1 MSRPLRSAHTR
12 MKTQRSIAA
21 ALVEKCSCVFGH
33 PGRSDGAVPVCQ
45 RHLSRSGS
53 PGLKAKPN
61 QNSLAWYQDVRMN
74 FDAPAVL
81 RKWPSLKDERVSSG
95 CPPFLTVLLMSA
107 SGSSCPSPHPS
118 VIYMR
123 STPLRRGEL
132 ISAVLTTDQIVE
144 LVRLRDFLSAGTG
157 GVFSFEQC
165 GGRAT
170 CCRVS
175 SGDSEAAEAIR
186 GLVETATGFRT
197 PSRPGL
203 QLRLWGARTH
213 CLGSRPPPTTFEEYE
228 ERW

>member
-1 MSRPLRSAHTR
+1 MCLPKPGSRRRGVWSEQAAPLCPHQDENAKIDRCRVSG
-12 MKTQRSIAA
+12 
-21 ALVEKCSCVFGH
+21 KCSCVFGH

-95 CPPFLTVLLMSA
+95 CPPLLTVLLMSA
-107 SGSSCPSPHPS
+107 SGSSCRSPHPN

-144 LVRLRDFLSAGTG
+144 LIRLRDFL
-157 GVFSFEQC
+157 
-165 GGRAT
+165 
-170 CCRVS
+170 
-175 SGDSEAAEAIR
+175 
-186 GLVETATGFRT
+186 
-197 PSRPGL
+197 
-203 QLRLWGARTH
+203 
-213 CLGSRPPPTTFEEYE
+213 
-228 ERW
+228 